1 MQPPGA
7 HRREKGAQ
15 TKVCATG
22 GIMSSTTQKHLLGQ
36 WLELGGIAAVAL
48 GAALSVRH
56 LAIGILFVAGAAA
69 FFLGRNLRAA

>member
-1 MQPPGA
+1 MG
-7 HRREKGAQ
+7 
-15 TKVCATG
+15 
-22 GIMSSTTQKHLLGQ
+22 STTQKQVLGQ

-69 FFLGRNLRAA
+69 FFLGRKLRAT